1 MPKVKVCGIKEKS
14 DALLLSELPLW
25 ALGFILVED
34 SPRFIPPD
42 KAKEIVRFLPSW
54 IIKVGVFQNQSVEE
68 VEKLRD
74 FCDFD
79 LVQLHGKESPAFC
92 EKLGKGV
99 IKTFSVGEDFDVAM
113 VEEYLPVVDFLLFD
127 SKKGGSG
134 LTFPWKKI
142 KGINFPKP
150 IIIGGGLREE
160 NVWQCLSLLRP
171 FALDLN
177 SGVEVY
183 PGKKDGVKVKRILE
197 KIGGK

>member
-34 SPRFIPPD
+34 SPRFIPPE
-42 KAKEIVRFLPSW
+42 KVKEIVCSLPSR
-54 IIKVGVFQNQSVEE
+54 IIKVGVFQNQSIEE

-74 FCDFD
+74 FCGFD
-79 LVQLHGKESPAFC
+79 LIQLHGQESPAFC

-99 IKTFSVGEDFDVAM
+99 IKTFSVGEDFNVTI

-134 LTFPWKKI
+134 IT
-142 KGINFPKP
+142 FPKP
-150 IIIGGGLREE
+150 IIIGGGLNED
-160 NVWQCLSLLRP
+160 NIWQCLSLLHP
-171 FALDLN
+171 FVLDLN

-183 PGKKDGVKVKRILE
+183 PGKKDGIKVKRILE

>member
-34 SPRFIPPD
+34 SPRFIPPE
-42 KAKEIVRFLPSW
+42 KVKEIVCSLPSR
-54 IIKVGVFQNQSVEE
+54 IIKVGVFQNQSIEE

-74 FCDFD
+74 FCGFD
-79 LVQLHGKESPAFC
+79 LIQLHGQESPAFC

-99 IKTFSVGEDFDVAM
+99 IKTFSVGEDFNVTI

-134 LTFPWKKI
+134 ITFPWEKI
-142 KGINFPKP
+142 KGITFPKP
-150 IIIGGGLREE
+150 IIIGGGLKEE
-160 NVWQCLSLLRP
+160 NIGQCLSLLHP
-171 FALDLN
+171 FVLDLN

-183 PGKKDGVKVKRILE
+183 PGKKDEIKVKRILE